1 MRPGFG
7 PKIAYSAMSFFDE
20 VSNTGRCGR
29 MQTLRY
35 DMARIGMPGVA

>member
-7 PKIAYSAMSFFDE
+7 RKIAYGAMSFFDQ
-20 VSNTGRCGR
+20 VSNTERCGR

-35 DMARIGMPGVA
+35 DMAR